1 MNIAEL
7 ILRHAKTRPDAQA
20 VIDGERAMTY
30 GPMADPVLRTAT
42 QLVALG
48 VVAKDRV
55 GLCLK
60 DSLDHIVS
68 LLAITWLG
76 AVAVPLDWRARPT
89 EKPADGGSSGCQICV
104 GGAGRKANRKCRHH
118 TH

>member
-20 VIDGERAMTY
+20 VIDGERAMNY
-30 GPMADPVLRTAT
+30 GPMADLVLRTAT
-42 QLVALG
+42 QLLAVG
-48 VVAKDRV
+48 VVANDRV

-68 LLAITWLG
+68 LLAVTWLG

-89 EKPADGGSSGCQICV
+89 EKSADGGRSGRQIGV
-104 GGAGRKANRKCRHH
+104 GGARRKANHKCCHR